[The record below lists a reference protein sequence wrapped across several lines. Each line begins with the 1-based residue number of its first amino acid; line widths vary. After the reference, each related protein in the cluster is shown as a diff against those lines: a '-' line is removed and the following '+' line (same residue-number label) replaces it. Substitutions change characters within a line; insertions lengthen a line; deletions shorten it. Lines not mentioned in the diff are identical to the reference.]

1 MDATPILDR
10 QEPLPPRERHNWRVM
25 LIGGV
30 AGALLVR
37 WVPSIQPDFVLDHP
51 LEFGLTLLAVYYLGV
66 LVHELGHLAAGLGA
80 GFAFRQFSVGPLV
93 VYLEDG
99 GLRLQFATARLLGGG
114 QVMMVPESTERL
126 RARFLRFIAGGPAAT
141 LLLFLIPLV
150 WPMTWFTGSVLV
162 LNTLLAFSSLLPY
175 TINGRSTDAKLLLGL
190 GKKGPAANRLA
201 TILYL
206 LAIDSKGTAPR
217 DWPADS
223 LRALE
228 GGGEDSPY
236 REIGLMFVYF
246 CAMDEGD
253 PARIADALERVLAT
267 ANKMNPDS
275 RRAYFA
281 EAAFVQGI
289 FRKDAPLARA
299 WLEDARKVKGTVP
312 REDWDCAALAGIA
325 CAEGDTAQT
334 CEHLTRAIA
343 MLDRQP
349 GTSGSVAACRER
361 LAALRERKTD

>member
-1 MDATPILDR
+1 MDTTPILDR
-10 QEPLPPRERHNWRVM
+10 QEPLPPRDKRNWRAVF
-25 LIGGV
+25 IGAA
-30 AGALLVR
+30 AGAMLFR
-37 WVPSIQPDFVLDHP
+37 WVPSIKPEFVLDHP
-51 LEFGLTLLAVYYLGV
+51 SEFGLTLMAVYYLGV
-66 LVHELGHLAAGLGA
+66 LVHELGHLAAGMGA

-93 VYLEDG
+93 VYLENG
-99 GLRLQFATARLLGGG
+99 GLRFQAAAARLLAGG

-126 RARFLRFIAGGPAAT
+126 RARFLRFIGGGPAAT
-141 LLLFLIPLV
+141 LLLFVIPLL
-150 WPMTWFTGSVLV
+150 WPTTLFTGSLLIV
-162 LNTLLAFSSLLPY
+162 NTLIAFSSFLPY

-190 GKKGPAANRLA
+190 GRKGAAADRLA

-206 LAIDSKGTAPR
+206 LAIDSKGIAPR
-217 DWPADS
+217 DWPPDS
-223 LRALE
+223 LSALE
-228 GGGEDSPY
+228 GGSDTSAY

-253 PARIADALERVLAT
+253 PARIADALERVLAV

-299 WLEDARKVKGTVP
+299 WLADARKVKGTLP

-325 CAEGDTAQT
+325 SAEGDAAQT
-334 CEHLTRAIA
+334 CAHLTRAIA

-361 LAALRERKTD
+361 LAALRAEVA